1 MAFDVFD
8 RDKNGGISHEEL
20 KYILGEYNPNAREY
34 LWKKMIQQIDLNQD
48 GQISYEEFHKMMMD
62 VIKNKNKRFSM
73 QSPTYNNYINNTNT
87 NYITVFNS
95 SKQNA
100 TAFDSKKLID
110 DIKSDGPNLKENLS
124 RVNEAKNNNLK
135 NSEYG

>member
-1 MAFDVFD
+1 M
-8 RDKNGGISHEEL
+8 NE
-20 KYILGEYNPNAREY
+20 
-34 LWKKMIQQIDLNQD
+34 D
-48 GQISYEEFHKMMMD
+48 GQVSYEEFHKMMMD

-73 QSPTYNNYINNTNT
+73 QSPTYNYYINNTNT
-87 NYITVFNS
+87 NYITLFNS

-110 DIKSDGPNLKENLS
+110 DIKSDGPNVKENLS